1 MDNYIIVLF
10 KNKKKRRIIKGYT
23 TETNARQKF
32 NTLLKENEV
41 LFPVEYENAEYCTHE
56 LGILTTQR
64 DFQLPLFYTD
74 EFGRNEKVF
83 LDGESHY
90 TFIDIK
96 PYELE
101 EKIYDW
107 QTDSKIDMQKLIYD
121 YCPIKQMKSIST
133 LNNKIIIQIE
143 EDFKVFSLKNIDDAQ
158 RALKTMEK
166 YYIRKGRRDAI
177 FVRDIST
184 TQRKWLYD
192 VLEKNGFDRKK
203 LYRQH
208 TTYSK
213 RG

>member
-10 KNKKKRRIIKGYT
+10 KNKKKRRIIKGYA
-23 TETNARQKF
+23 TESNARQKF
-32 NTLLKENEV
+32 KTLLKENEV
-41 LFPVEYENAEYCTHE
+41 LFPVEYENAEYCVHE
-56 LGILTTQR
+56 LGLLTTQR

-83 LDGESHY
+83 LEGDSHY
-90 TFIDIK
+90 TFIDIE
-96 PYELE
+96 PYQLE

-121 YCPIKQMKSIST
+121 YCPIKEMKSIST
-133 LNNKIIIQIE
+133 LNNKIVIQIE
-143 EDFKVFSLKNIDDAQ
+143 EDFKLFSLKNIDDAQ
-158 RALKTMEK
+158 RALKTMENYFIK
-166 YYIRKGRRDAI
+166 KGRKDAI

-192 VLEKNGFDRKK
+192 VLERNGFDRKK
-203 LYRQH
+203 LNRQH

-213 RG
+213 RE

>member
-1 MDNYIIVLF
+1 
-10 KNKKKRRIIKGYT
+10 
-23 TETNARQKF
+23 
-32 NTLLKENEV
+32 

-121 YCPIKQMKSIST
+121 YCPSKQMKSIST